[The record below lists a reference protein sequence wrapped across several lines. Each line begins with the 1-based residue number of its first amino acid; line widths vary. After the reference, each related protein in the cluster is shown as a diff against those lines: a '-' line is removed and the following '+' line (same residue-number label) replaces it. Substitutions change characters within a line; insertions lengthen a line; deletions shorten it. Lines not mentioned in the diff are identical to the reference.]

1 MIIKI
6 SIGQPDQ
13 RIESEYYD
21 DELQFE
27 LWEDDNVVIRRNEYD
42 GKMPDILHEIKKE
55 DAVILAKQILS
66 FYGANK
72 RD

>member
-1 MIIKI
+1 MITKI

-27 LWEDDNVVIRRNEYD
+27 LWEDDNVLIKRNEFD
-42 GKMPDILHEIKKE
+42 GKMPEILHEIKKE
-55 DAVILAKQILS
+55 DAIRLARQILS
-66 FYGANK
+66 FYNAT
-72 RD
+72 